1 MNEFAR
7 KKRAL
12 ELSRRVNA
20 GDLDAI
26 VELYAPDAVLEDPVG
41 LPPVTGHAA
50 VRAHYEPLLAARLR
64 EEAAEPVAGQDATH
78 ALIQIT
84 SVMDYLP
91 AGPLYA
97 ERGWLKAPGSPETAR
112 LRRTA
117 MLVIRMDPSGL
128 IRHLKSYWG
137 TSDLTVL
144 G

>member
-7 KKRAL
+7 KKRAQ
-12 ELSRRVNA
+12 EHSRRVNS

-41 LPPVTGHAA
+41 HPPVTGHDAL
-50 VRAHYEPLLAARLR
+50 RAHYERLLSARVR
-64 EEAAEPVAGQDATH
+64 EEAAEPVAGQDAAH
-78 ALIQIT
+78 ALIQVA

-91 AGPLYA
+91 MGPLYA
-97 ERGWLKAPGSPETAR
+97 ERGWLKAPGAPETAR
-112 LRRTA
+112 IHRTA
-117 MLVIRMDPSGL
+117 MLVIRMDASGL
-128 IRHLKSYWG
+128 VRHLKSYWG

>member
-12 ELSRRVNA
+12 EHSRRINA

-26 VELYAPDAVLEDPVG
+26 VELYAPDAVVEDPVG
-41 LPPVTGHAA
+41 LPPLTGHDAL
-50 VRAHYEPLLAARLR
+50 RAHYGLLLAAHLR

-91 AGPLYA
+91 LGPGYA
-97 ERGWLKAPGSPETAR
+97 ERGWLKAPDAPETAR

-117 MLVIRMDPSGL
+117 MLVIRMDASGL
-128 IRHLKSYWG
+128 VRHLKSYWG

>member
-7 KKRAL
+7 KKRVQ
-12 ELSRRVNA
+12 EHSRRINA
-20 GDLDAI
+20 GDLDAVI
-26 VELYAPDAVLEDPVG
+26 ELYAPDAVLEDPVG
-41 LPPVTGHAA
+41 LPPVTGHDAL
-50 VRAHYEPLLAARLR
+50 RAHYERLLSARIR

-78 ALIQIT
+78 ALMQVT

-97 ERGWLKAPGSPETAR
+97 GRGWLKPPDDPDTAR
-112 LRRTA
+112 IRRTA
-117 MLVIRMDPSGL
+117 MLVIRMDAAGL

-137 TSDLTVL
+137 TSDLTVI

>member
-1 MNEFAR
+1 MNELAR
-7 KKRAL
+7 KKRVL
-12 ELSRRVNA
+12 EHSRRVNA

-26 VELYAPDAVLEDPVG
+26 VELYAPDAVVEDPVG
-41 LPPVTGHAA
+41 HPPLTGHDAL
-50 VRAHYEPLLAARLR
+50 RAHYARLLSAGLR
-64 EEAAEPVAGQDATH
+64 EEAAEPVAGQDAAH
-78 ALIQIT
+78 ALVRIT

-91 AGPLYA
+91 LGPLYT
-97 ERGWLKAPGSPETAR
+97 ERGRLKPPDVPETAR

-117 MLVIRMDPSGL
+117 MLVVRMEPSGL

>member
-12 ELSRRVNA
+12 EHSRRINA

-26 VELYAPDAVLEDPVG
+26 VELYAPDAVVEDPVG
-41 LPPVTGHAA
+41 LPPLTGHDAL
-50 VRAHYEPLLAARLR
+50 RAHYGLLLSAHLR

-91 AGPLYA
+91 LGPRYA
-97 ERGWLKAPGSPETAR
+97 ERGWLKAPDAPETAR

-117 MLVIRMDPSGL
+117 MLVIRMDASGL
-128 IRHLKSYWG
+128 VRHLKSYWG